1 MVGTARTGQG
11 FELVTSNGWQDVI
24 VRNEGTMVTGKKTKS
39 GVSRHH
45 SVLFDGRLRVTDSTA
60 FQKALSC
67 GIGPAKAFGFG
78 LLSIAP
84 VNS

>member
-1 MVGTARTGQG
+1 MARLESSRALAASPVRIDT
-11 FELVTSNGWQDVI
+11 FLSGWAYGWRSKYEPQA
-24 VRNEGTMVTGKKTKS
+24 NQKMQWWT
-39 GVSRHH
+39 
-45 SVLFDGRLRVTDSTA
+45 VLFEGSFRLKTQGLLKQLLES
-60 FQKALSC
+60 